1 MVAFFSFLFY
11 MMIVPGIISFIV
23 FLVIYIYNRQDQKK
37 CFEFLRHNSVAIK
50 NLVEINKRYNFHT
63 VNAKRNFT
71 HTYDN
76 EFSYNNITCQDFL
89 IYQLQF
95 QKYDIEWDIKL
106 IYSNNKKYI
115 SYCSELSKL
124 RFGEFIN
131 ESEKINKNHLLN
143 LEKKIVEEY
152 KIVPTLDFEID
163 VTLNLSNRYGEIYE
177 AKYYIFNSYEISNL
191 IFRLKNKNGDFY
203 NDREVWDSI
212 CRVERG
218 RVSNKMRFAI
228 YERDGYRCR
237 CCGISQNRAYLEID
251 HIKPI
256 SKGGKST
263 YDNLQTLCRECNQE
277 KGNIY

>member
-1 MVAFFSFLFY
+1 M
-11 MMIVPGIISFIV
+11 
-23 FLVIYIYNRQDQKK
+23 
-37 CFEFLRHNSVAIK
+37 
-50 NLVEINKRYNFHT
+50 
-63 VNAKRNFT
+63 
-71 HTYDN
+71 
-76 EFSYNNITCQDFL
+76 
-89 IYQLQF
+89 
-95 QKYDIEWDIKL
+95 
-106 IYSNNKKYI
+106 
-115 SYCSELSKL
+115 
-124 RFGEFIN
+124 
-131 ESEKINKNHLLN
+131 LN

-218 RVSNKMRFAI
+218 RVSNKMRFSI